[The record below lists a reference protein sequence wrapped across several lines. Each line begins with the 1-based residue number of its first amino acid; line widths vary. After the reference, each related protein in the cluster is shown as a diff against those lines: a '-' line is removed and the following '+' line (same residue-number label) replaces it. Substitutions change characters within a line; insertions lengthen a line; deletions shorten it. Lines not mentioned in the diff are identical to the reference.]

1 MISTGETV
9 NHVVEEGEDF
19 TGLGRF
25 AYQIVQGK
33 HGHRTVFAS
42 GYRPNKSEPTRDD
55 MKLGSVYVQHL
66 NYLRAP
72 AIKRYKECPR
82 QAFITDLENRI
93 RAWQTLGYAIAIGLD
108 ANEDVRNGK
117 IAAMFARVNMQNAIL
132 SHHPLQSSPA
142 TYHRNEQREPIDAIF
157 CTHDLKVVRAGYGS
171 FGDDFQATHRFL
183 WVDFT
188 RKSVYGEL
196 PTKLYYANARR
207 FSAKNTSQRRRYLRQ
222 ASKVYDRGKIEALHE
237 QLWRLCWS
245 RAPRD
250 VIRAAHRQLHLAVR
264 KARKLAEKKT
274 RKLKVGGVPYS
285 PKLQQYRNKI
295 KLWSLVYQHS
305 LTLIVS
311 QLKIRRLAKKLGIK
325 LRLKDIT
332 SQEAEQKLVA
342 AKKEY
347 RKVVPF
353 APAWRREHLN
363 SAARAN
369 AKEKGTKF
377 KSEKKQLVQLEKSR
391 QQNRRINSVLKKG
404 ANSMVTEVFYT
415 DNQGNRQEARTQPEK
430 EKACMNKNQ
439 QRFTQAFP
447 NTPFT
452 QPPLRDSLG
461 VMPDEAT
468 ISQVLNGEYEIPSG
482 IDPFAAKLLEGM
494 QMHPNLANFDPVSP
508 IITTEQH
515 IALWKKQRETTAA
528 EPTGLGFHHL
538 VAGAYNHNIAAID
551 ATISSIPCQEGFSPD
566 PWQVIT
572 DFQILKKLGLFDVEF
587 MRTIQ
592 LMDSQFNATNK
603 HFGREMMKHAEQH
616 KALAKEQFGSHKE
629 MSSAMAA
636 LGKVLCFDLWRQMR
650 SSGWIICNDAKSCYD
665 RILHGPAMIAMMRMG
680 LPYTVVRCMF
690 ETLQQAVHHVRTA
703 YGVSSKTYGGGN
715 IKGINMP
722 MHGIGQGNGA
732 GPAIWAVISC
742 LILEIMH
749 KQGYVATFMSAISW
763 MSIALCGFLF
773 VDDADL
779 LFTAPTTHQR
789 GEEIAE
795 SAQRHLDEWEGLIRA
810 TGGALVPSKSF
821 WYLVDF
827 QWDGTD
833 WIYRDT
839 ADMPA
844 SISVRNTAGT
854 AYEELTRK
862 NPNESEVTLGV
873 GLAVDGNAKGQVAK
887 LKDAVKDFVAKLN
900 SGPMDRNDVWK
911 SLQERIGVAL
921 SYPLTAT
928 QLTYDEWEKE
938 IMSPLLQAVLP
949 RAGFSRSMPRAVV
962 FGPSE
967 HQGLNFMHLW
977 YKQELTHLQIC
988 LLLLN
993 TDSVISGLLQQS
1005 FEALRLE
1012 VGYPGEIT
1020 DAPREPFSATTT
1032 NSWVNDVWDFAD
1044 RFGFQF
1050 RDEFPKLQP
1059 AREADQFLMKAFV
1072 DHGYDGLQLHKL
1084 NTCRQ
1089 FLKVITLADITTG
1102 DGKRLTDEALAG
1114 EPSGTTWHHYNWPR
1128 NPAELSR
1135 SHWKL
1140 WEKALHQA
1148 FTSGNTSSTSLQEP
1162 LGSWLVDPSDSWQW
1176 FYDPTSNALYHKTD
1190 DDWQAYTPTSSRSTH
1205 SSRPT
1210 NKAFKL
1216 NPSIF
1221 IPPNIRSLEPATTR
1235 PLSSLHDSDTVIFT
1249 GSAQPHQPAAQQAEE
1264 PTLQPGMTLQEAVTM
1279 LPESEKWAVES
1290 CNIPENVDFVIAQA
1304 IRNGIA
1310 VAASDGSFDEATGIA
1325 TSGYQLCSATTEL
1338 QFDNSITGANQSPGE
1353 AEDQSSYRSELAG
1366 ILGVLVMVQSLCTLY
1381 EIQEGAIE
1389 VALDNKSAAEQS
1401 AGDWLLRPRQRDYD
1415 MLLDIRS
1422 WLQVL
1427 PIQVNFRWVKGHQD
1441 SSPPSNG
1448 RELDAWAKMNIT
1460 ADALAGQFRL
1470 AIGQRYRPNIPFR
1483 YEKWTLW
1490 YEHKKLTHF
1499 HIPSM
1504 YAKVYTPCLAYYV
1517 QKHGLT
1523 EEMVTRQINWESL
1536 KHAMKRIP
1544 WGKQRWLVKFAT
1556 GHCAVGRM
1564 EKRRQ
1569 HQQHD
1574 NCPLCDQEDETTV
1587 HVLRCHDERAR
1598 KHWAASLASL
1608 NKWMGDHKTK
1618 PTLQRGIITLLQG
1631 WYDDGTI
1638 HFPTGHFQDQQVR
1651 QALEEQANIGV
1662 YNLLLGRFSKQFI
1675 DIQSAYIRYIDK
1687 DSKMTGQTWSTAF
1700 LVELWNLP
1708 WEMWEHRNGIL
1719 HGATNTPQQQRSVEE
1734 LLLEVNAE
1742 LEQGPDT
1749 LLVPDQQLMDRDPNT
1764 FQAMSIHQL
1773 KQWLLTVHQ
1782 ARMAYWAHQHT
1793 ADNIEDQNPGPEH
1806 RTLREWL
1813 LSSSSNPAT
1822 DNLTVEIPEDTPP
1835 SEDSAPAPPP
1845 PLPSQQVRQTNTRP
1859 SAVPRRLAKG
1869 LARSRKFFQNW
1880 QRGTSQSS

>member
-1 MISTGETV
+1 
-9 NHVVEEGEDF
+9 
-19 TGLGRF
+19 
-25 AYQIVQGK
+25 
-33 HGHRTVFAS
+33 
-42 GYRPNKSEPTRDD
+42 
-55 MKLGSVYVQHL
+55 
-66 NYLRAP
+66 
-72 AIKRYKECPR
+72 
-82 QAFITDLENRI
+82 
-93 RAWQTLGYAIAIGLD
+93 
-108 ANEDVRNGK
+108 
-117 IAAMFARVNMQNAIL
+117 
-132 SHHPLQSSPA
+132 
-142 TYHRNEQREPIDAIF
+142 
-157 CTHDLKVVRAGYGS
+157 
-171 FGDDFQATHRFL
+171 
-183 WVDFT
+183 
-188 RKSVYGEL
+188 
-196 PTKLYYANARR
+196 
-207 FSAKNTSQRRRYLRQ
+207 
-222 ASKVYDRGKIEALHE
+222 
-237 QLWRLCWS
+237 
-245 RAPRD
+245 
-250 VIRAAHRQLHLAVR
+250 
-264 KARKLAEKKT
+264 
-274 RKLKVGGVPYS
+274 
-285 PKLQQYRNKI
+285 
-295 KLWSLVYQHS
+295 
-305 LTLIVS
+305 
-311 QLKIRRLAKKLGIK
+311 
-325 LRLKDIT
+325 
-332 SQEAEQKLVA
+332 
-342 AKKEY
+342 
-347 RKVVPF
+347 
-353 APAWRREHLN
+353 
-363 SAARAN
+363 
-369 AKEKGTKF
+369 
-377 KSEKKQLVQLEKSR
+377 
-391 QQNRRINSVLKKG
+391 
-404 ANSMVTEVFYT
+404 
-415 DNQGNRQEARTQPEK
+415 
-430 EKACMNKNQ
+430 
-439 QRFTQAFP
+439 
-447 NTPFT
+447 
-452 QPPLRDSLG
+452 
-461 VMPDEAT
+461 
-468 ISQVLNGEYEIPSG
+468 
-482 IDPFAAKLLEGM
+482 
-494 QMHPNLANFDPVSP
+494 
-508 IITTEQH
+508 
-515 IALWKKQRETTAA
+515 
-528 EPTGLGFHHL
+528 
-538 VAGAYNHNIAAID
+538 
-551 ATISSIPCQEGFSPD
+551 
-566 PWQVIT
+566 
-572 DFQILKKLGLFDVEF
+572 
-587 MRTIQ
+587 
-592 LMDSQFNATNK
+592 
-603 HFGREMMKHAEQH
+603 
-616 KALAKEQFGSHKE
+616 
-629 MSSAMAA
+629 
-636 LGKVLCFDLWRQMR
+636 
-650 SSGWIICNDAKSCYD
+650 
-665 RILHGPAMIAMMRMG
+665 
-680 LPYTVVRCMF
+680 
-690 ETLQQAVHHVRTA
+690 
-703 YGVSSKTYGGGN
+703 
-715 IKGINMP
+715 
-722 MHGIGQGNGA
+722 
-732 GPAIWAVISC
+732 
-742 LILEIMH
+742 
-749 KQGYVATFMSAISW
+749 
-763 MSIALCGFLF
+763 
-773 VDDADL
+773 
-779 LFTAPTTHQR
+779 
-789 GEEIAE
+789 
-795 SAQRHLDEWEGLIRA
+795 
-810 TGGALVPSKSF
+810 
-821 WYLVDF
+821 
-827 QWDGTD
+827 
-833 WIYRDT
+833 
-839 ADMPA
+839 
-844 SISVRNTAGT
+844 
-854 AYEELTRK
+854 
-862 NPNESEVTLGV
+862 
-873 GLAVDGNAKGQVAK
+873 
-887 LKDAVKDFVAKLN
+887 
-900 SGPMDRNDVWK
+900 
-911 SLQERIGVAL
+911 
-921 SYPLTAT
+921 
-928 QLTYDEWEKE
+928 
-938 IMSPLLQAVLP
+938 
-949 RAGFSRSMPRAVV
+949 
-962 FGPSE
+962 
-967 HQGLNFMHLW
+967 
-977 YKQELTHLQIC
+977 
-988 LLLLN
+988 
-993 TDSVISGLLQQS
+993 
-1005 FEALRLE
+1005 
-1012 VGYPGEIT
+1012 
-1020 DAPREPFSATTT
+1020 
-1032 NSWVNDVWDFAD
+1032 
-1044 RFGFQF
+1044 
-1050 RDEFPKLQP
+1050 
-1059 AREADQFLMKAFV
+1059 MKAFV

-1176 FYDPTSNALYHKTD
+1176 FYDPISNALYHKTD

-1249 GSAQPHQPAAQQAEE
+1249 GSAQPHQPAVQQAEE
-1264 PTLQPGMTLQEAVTM
+1264 PTLQLGMTLQEAVTV

-1422 WLQVL
+1422 RLQAL

-1749 LLVPDQQLMDRDPNT
+1749 LLVPDQQLVDRDPNT
-1764 FQAMSIHQL
+1764 FRAMSIHQL

-1793 ADNIEDQNPGPEH
+1793 ADNLEDQNPGPEH

-1845 PLPSQQVRQTNTRP
+1845 PPPSQQVRQTNTRP

-1880 QRGTSQSS
+1880 QSGRSQSS